1 MAIPNAGGQAGD
13 HSKAMV
19 ACGRDPDRCSMRF
32 FGYFVFAVISARFL
46 RCGIIAF
53 GQTLIQYTTV
63 AQSLCDGLGVGTS
76 SFVRCE
82 PNVLC
87 LLSMFRKCV

>member
-1 MAIPNAGGQAGD
+1 MAIPNAGGQAGE

-32 FGYFVFAVISARFL
+32 LVILFLLLSVLAFCAAVLLPFI
-46 RCGIIAF
+46 
-53 GQTLIQYTTV
+53 QTWIQYTTV
-63 AQSLCDGLGVGTS
+63 AQSLCDGLGIGTS

-87 LLSMFRKCV
+87 L